1 MNRLEK
7 LREKVDALLR
17 QQPDPIER
25 RCGFV
30 HLYGVSDT
38 CVLLAD
44 RRGFDAELAATAGM
58 LHDLSTYETG
68 DPTDHARHSALRA
81 REMLSEMGD
90 YSPDEIDMVTEA
102 IRVHSTKDRVD
113 GPFAELLKD
122 ADVLQHC
129 LYDPFL
135 RASLEEAL
143 FGLSEKIQRQQ
154 GPEGLFVFKG
164 NADLAFTASCA
175 EALTLCANYVLKR
188 LTLDGAFENGGIS
201 SEPPKAISELATES
215 EFGGQDELAAG

>member
-7 LREKVDALLR
+7 LREKVDALLA

-68 DPTDHARHSALRA
+68 DSTDHAHHSALRA
-81 REMLSEMGD
+81 QELLAEMGD
-90 YSPDEIDMVTEA
+90 YSPEEISMVAGA
-102 IRVHSTKDRVD
+102 IRVHSVKDRVD

-122 ADVLQHC
+122 ADMLQHC
-129 LYDPFL
+129 LHNPFL
-135 RASLEEAL
+135 RARLKETPAR
-143 FGLSEKIQRQQ
+143 LS
-154 GPEGLFVFKG
+154 
-164 NADLAFTASCA
+164 AMLA
-175 EALTLCANYVLKR
+175 EL
-188 LTLDGAFENGGIS
+188 GI
-201 SEPPKAISELATES
+201 T
-215 EFGGQDELAAG
+215 DE

>member
-1 MNRLEK
+1 MGPPGWSSIYGRWWLKITKVGGRRMNRLEK
-7 LREKVDALLR
+7 LREKVDVLLR

-30 HLYGVSDT
+30 HLYGVSDA

-58 LHDLSTYETG
+58 LHDLSAYETG

-81 REMLSEMGD
+81 RELLAEMGD
-90 YSPDEIDMVTEA
+90 YLPEEIDVVTEA
-102 IRVHSTKDRVD
+102 IRAHSAKDRVD

-129 LYDPFL
+129 LYDPSL
-135 RASLEEAL
+135 RASLEETPAR
-143 FGLSEKIQRQQ
+143 LSAM
-154 GPEGLFVFKG
+154 FVELG
-164 NADLAFTASCA
+164 ITN
-175 EALTLCANYVLKR
+175 
-188 LTLDGAFENGGIS
+188 DG
-201 SEPPKAISELATES
+201 
-215 EFGGQDELAAG
+215 